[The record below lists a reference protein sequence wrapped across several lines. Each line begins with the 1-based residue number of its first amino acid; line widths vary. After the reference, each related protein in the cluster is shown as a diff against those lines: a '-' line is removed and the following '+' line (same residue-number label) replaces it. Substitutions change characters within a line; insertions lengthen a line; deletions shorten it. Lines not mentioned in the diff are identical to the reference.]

1 MTIAM
6 PAMTAKAAN
15 RLPLTPKLKRL
26 SRDLDRADI
35 FPLSRLRYLE
45 MFPRAAV
52 SRYPVNKF
60 GTGRLFAAFLT
71 TDCLLL
77 IGFFREPE
85 NRGQET
91 AKTKKAGVTA
101 GLLQFAVERA

>member
-15 RLPLTPKLKRL
+15 RLPRTPKRKPL

-52 SRYPVNKF
+52 SLYPVNKF
-60 GTGRLFAAFLT
+60 GTGKLFAAFLT
-71 TDCLLL
+71 VNCLPLTD
-77 IGFFREPE
+77 FFREPE
-85 NRGQET
+85 NGVRK
-91 AKTKKAGVTA
+91 AKGRHESRPSAIHS
-101 GLLQFAVERA
+101 